1 MSPRA
6 IVEKH
11 TQEVEIL
18 KLIFNLKSTYEVQVL
33 FILQIEYEKDKKEG
47 SVHMDAAVHE

>member
-6 IVEKH
+6 VVKKR
-11 TQEVEIL
+11 TLEVEIP
-18 KLIFNLKSTYEVQVL
+18 KSIFNLKSTYEVQVL

-47 SVHMDAAVHE
+47 SIYMDTVVHE